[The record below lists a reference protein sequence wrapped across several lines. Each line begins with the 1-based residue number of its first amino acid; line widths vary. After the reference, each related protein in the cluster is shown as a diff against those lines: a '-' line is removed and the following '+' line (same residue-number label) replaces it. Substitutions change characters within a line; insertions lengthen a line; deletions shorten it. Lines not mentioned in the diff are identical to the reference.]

1 MSNPSQKKLAQKAA
15 KRKAHNKLIR
25 LRGEAA
31 RRAKQ
36 SEEHTRQKRL
46 TCKDMISDFL
56 YQATEFKAGVDDINK
71 ICDGRIEQI
80 NHLKKINPDRFIGL
94 TTSRFES
101 LKETLKPLNDL
112 VKTMMV
118 AVAEI
123 EAAQKNNDLASE
135 MRSLTK
141 MMDQYGTMNEQFA
154 RIQTALIDANAQ
166 FDKEINREDVKIEQ
180 QVDELFDAPTPV
192 EEDPEVKTN

>member
-15 KRKAHNKLIR
+15 KRKEHNKQIR

-36 SEEHTRQKRL
+36 SENNTRQKRL
-46 TCKDMISDFL
+46 SCKDLISDFL

-80 NHLKKINPDRFIGL
+80 NNLKKINPDRFIGL

-123 EAAQKNNDLASE
+123 EAAQKNNDLVSE
-135 MRSLTK
+135 MSSLTK

-154 RIQTALIDANAQ
+154 RIQTTLIDANAQ
-166 FDKEINREDVKIEQ
+166 FDKEIDREDVKIEQ

>member
-1 MSNPSQKKLAQKAA
+1 MSSPSQKRLAQKAA
-15 KRKAHNKLIR
+15 KRKAHNRQIR
-25 LRGEAA
+25 LSAEAA
-31 RRAKQ
+31 RRVKQ
-36 SEEHTRQKRL
+36 SEDNTKRKRL
-46 TCKDMISDFL
+46 SCKDLISDFL
-56 YQATEFKAGVDDINK
+56 YQATEFKSSVDDINK
-71 ICDGRIEQI
+71 ICDGRIAQI

-123 EAAQKNNDLASE
+123 EASEKNNDLASG
-135 MRSLTK
+135 MLSLTK
-141 MMDQYGTMNEQFA
+141 MMDQYSTMNEQFA
-154 RIQTALIDANAQ
+154 HIQSALIDANAQ

-192 EEDPEVKTN
+192 EEEPEVKTN

>member
-1 MSNPSQKKLAQKAA
+1 MSKPSQKKLVQKAA
-15 KRKAHNKLIR
+15 KRKAHNKQIR
-25 LRGEAA
+25 LSGEAA

-36 SEEHTRQKRL
+36 SENNTRQKRL
-46 TCKDMISDFL
+46 SCKDLISDFL

-80 NHLKKINPDRFIGL
+80 NNLKKINPDRFIGL

-135 MRSLTK
+135 MSSLTK

-154 RIQTALIDANAQ
+154 HIQTALIDANAQ

>member
-15 KRKAHNKLIR
+15 KRKEHNKQIR

-36 SEEHTRQKRL
+36 SENNTRQKRL
-46 TCKDMISDFL
+46 SCKDLISDFL

-80 NHLKKINPDRFIGL
+80 NNLKKINPDRFIGL

-135 MRSLTK
+135 MSSLTK

-154 RIQTALIDANAQ
+154 HIQSALIDANAQ

-180 QVDELFDAPTPV
+180 QVDELFDTPTPV
-192 EEDPEVKTN
+192 EEDPEVKTK

>member
-1 MSNPSQKKLAQKAA
+1 
-15 KRKAHNKLIR
+15 
-25 LRGEAA
+25 
-31 RRAKQ
+31 
-36 SEEHTRQKRL
+36 
-46 TCKDMISDFL
+46 
-56 YQATEFKAGVDDINK
+56 
-71 ICDGRIEQI
+71 
-80 NHLKKINPDRFIGL
+80 
-94 TTSRFES
+94 
-101 LKETLKPLNDL
+101 
-112 VKTMMV
+112 MMV

-135 MRSLTK
+135 MSSLTK

-166 FDKEINREDVKIEQ
+166 FDKEIDREDVKIEQ